1 MQTPTRQTQK
11 NHLDG
16 AKDGPSR
23 EANKRNRK
31 YSDKKAQKSYKK
43 IGF

>member
-1 MQTPTRQTQK
+1 MQTPTRKAQK

-31 YSDKKAQKSYKK
+31 
-43 IGF
+43 